1 LSIFPKTFQHQP
13 LLLQSRFNRE
23 LSISAMF
30 TDQKSLEICYGKM
43 MGLQTQYLFRN
54 LNGMREC
61 ENITTWDLRVNILCE
76 AHACTS
82 ILNGASGCIHG
93 RVPSRF

>member
-1 LSIFPKTFQHQP
+1 MFCKGLVNMPKTFQHQP

-43 MGLQTQYLFRN
+43 MGLQTQYLLEILMEWGSVRISPH
-54 LNGMREC
+54 G
-61 ENITTWDLRVNILCE
+61 TWE
-76 AHACTS
+76 
-82 ILNGASGCIHG
+82 
-93 RVPSRF
+93 